1 MMDNF
6 YFQITLSIL
15 FLSIIF
21 SFGYLF
27 TRKILK
33 ENTFFST
40 IPMSTTLGVSFF
52 IFILHFI
59 SLITGLQIAT
69 YITLLLF
76 ITISIFLV
84 LRFKDS
90 EESNPLTKREGFLLL
105 SLSTLVFLLCFFY
118 LSFFNTYDPLY
129 QLAATLIKQRTYPPM
144 NAYNSEQLFS
154 YHYGLILLASSLAVF
169 SNIDIWNSFIPIQ
182 LLFQF
187 SIPLSIF
194 SLIYFCK
201 KDFNCAFFSA
211 LFGCFCANL
220 SSILLPIDIAR
231 LFPEGYE
238 RVFQKIMYLADSSF
252 ANGAQRA
259 FVSPNMGTAIQ
270 MSLVLFYLCFNLKL
284 DKQLYWKLFSIFT
297 ISVSLFFIY
306 ESYWVAPIAGSLI
319 FHFFNFMKNKN
330 ESTSI
335 KLFSY
340 LLIMFLLSPFI
351 IGGVT
356 NNSNSDKNSFALV
369 YFNPKTYI
377 TSFPY
382 YPGHKTSDKWLKE
395 HTLIEASQDGTFFK
409 VSPFDWKFYEDFG
422 LPFLCLP
429 LILFWIKRQKDL
441 KSFSLFSSALLML
454 SVPFFISYQIR
465 DVEFIRFP
473 TYARFIFSI
482 LFGSFLGFYVKEYS
496 KSVFTKSLFLILIFV
511 LISPSIFWLLPIKS
525 SSKDWRYAQIP
536 TIHKK
541 AIKWLSKKVEV
552 GDKGIGPINTPTF
565 YYELI
570 STAGVYGTG
579 TSNTGG
585 FSFEKETRKTA
596 LKTLDPCLLRDLK
609 VRWLYV
615 NSDVEQLISK
625 ENLKKLSREKQ
636 LFLRYEDKN
645 KDDFVRIYEFIPS
658 YREDLCLNKL
668 YRWAV
673 GRVYYGKF
681 YPLQNNLTKEKLVF
695 FNKDGAKDFLKE
707 YTKALNS
714 KEAYWYRIEAIEN

>member
-6 YFQITLSIL
+6 YLQITLSIL

-40 IPMSTTLGVSFF
+40 IPMSTTFGISFF

-90 EESNPLTKREGFLLL
+90 EESNPLTKREGLLLL

-118 LSFFNTYDPLY
+118 LRFFNSYDPLY
-129 QLAATLIKQRTYPPM
+129 ADAASIIKQKSYPPFHP
-144 NAYNSEQLFS
+144 YNSEQTFS
-154 YHYGLILLASSLAVF
+154 YHYGLILLASSLAIF

-194 SLIYFCK
+194 SLIYFFK
-201 KDFNCAFFSA
+201 KDFNCAFLGA
-211 LFGCFCANL
+211 LLGCFCANL
-220 SSILLPIDIAR
+220 SSILIPIDIIR
-231 LFPEGYE
+231 LFPQGYE
-238 RVFQKIMYLADSSF
+238 RVFQKIMYVADSSF

-259 FVSPNMGTAIQ
+259 FVSPNMGTGMQ
-270 MSLVLFYLCFNLKL
+270 MSLILYYLCLSLKL

-306 ESYWVAPIAGSLI
+306 EAYWVAPVIGSTIYYFLKVI
-319 FHFFNFMKNKN
+319 KNKADI
-330 ESTSI
+330 SSI
-335 KLFSY
+335 KILSY
-340 LLIMFLLSPFI
+340 LLVIFLSSPFI
-351 IGGVT
+351 IGGV
-356 NNSNSDKNSFALV
+356 NSNSEKSSFSLV

-429 LILFWIKRQKDL
+429 LILFWIRREKDL
-441 KSFSLFSSALLML
+441 KSFSLLLSGLLML
-454 SVPFFISYQIR
+454 CVPFFISYQIR

-482 LFGSFLGFYVKEYS
+482 LFGSFLGFYIKEYS
-496 KSVFTKSLFLILIFV
+496 KSVFAKSLFLILILT
-511 LISPSIFWLLPIKS
+511 LISPSIFWLLPVKS
-525 SSKDWRYAQIP
+525 SSKDWRYAQISP
-536 TIHKK
+536 INKK
-541 AIKWLSKKVEV
+541 AIKWLTKKVEV
-552 GDKGIGPINTPTF
+552 GDKGIGPLDIISFNF
-565 YYELI
+565 ELI
-570 STAGVYGTG
+570 TTAGVYGIG

-625 ENLKKLSREKQ
+625 ENLNKLSREKQ
-636 LFLRYEDKN
+636 LLLRYEDKN
-645 KDDFVRIYEFIPS
+645 EYDFVRIYEFIPS

-673 GRVYYGKF
+673 GRIYYGKF

-707 YTKALNS
+707 YIKALNN
-714 KEAYWYRIEAIEN
+714 KESYWYRIEAIEN